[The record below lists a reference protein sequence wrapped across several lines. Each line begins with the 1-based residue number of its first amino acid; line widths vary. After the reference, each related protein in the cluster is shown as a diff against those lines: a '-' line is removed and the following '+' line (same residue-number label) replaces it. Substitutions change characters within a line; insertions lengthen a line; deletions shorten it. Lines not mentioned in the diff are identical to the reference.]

1 MSYNRLSSYATC
13 VFWEENHQV
22 VVYHST
28 RIVRW
33 NATEII
39 LNSGGWQTAT
49 TKKKMNQAAN
59 QFHLDF
65 TVYQEDFNWY
75 VTFKNE
81 IIPFENN
88 MVLAR

>member
-1 MSYNRLSSYATC
+1 MSYNRLSHYATT
-13 VFWEENHQV
+13 VSYENDYNR

-28 RIVRW
+28 AIVKW
-33 NATEII
+33 NSTEII
-39 LNSGGWQTAT
+39 LNNGGWMTAT

-65 TVYQEDFNWY
+65 TVYQEDFNWF

-81 IIPFENN
+81 TIPFENN